1 MSGITPIAV
10 PKWGIEMQEGTFV
23 AWRVDLGM
31 AVSQGQE
38 IADVET
44 EKIVNALEA
53 PADGILRRCL
63 AADGDTLPVGSLLGV
78 LAEEGVSDA
87 AIDAFIAE
95 FKSGASVATEVSA
108 APEIAAGP
116 EARAGRIRASAGAK
130 RLAEQ
135 LGIDLATVQGSGRNG
150 RISRE
155 DVEQVAQSAAAGG
168 AVQSPAAADYT
179 PEPMSGTRKTIARR
193 LVQSKQEIP
202 HYYLT
207 ADLQLDALLKRR
219 EALTAQDIEAS
230 LNDLIV
236 HAAALALMDVPEV
249 NANLVGDEIRR
260 FAHADVAVAVATD
273 DGLVTPVL
281 RAAETLSIQELS
293 GTLRQLTE
301 KARAG
306 QLERADIEGGSFTV
320 SNLGMFDIRQ
330 FTAIINPPQVAI
342 LAVGAAR
349 PRITLDDAQPVTV
362 TEMTVTLSCDHR
374 VVDGAVGAR
383 FLQALRERIEAPPE
397 V

>member
-1 MSGITPIAV
+1 
-10 PKWGIEMQEGTFV
+10 
-23 AWRVDLGM
+23 
-31 AVSQGQE
+31 
-38 IADVET
+38 
-44 EKIVNALEA
+44 
-53 PADGILRRCL
+53 
-63 AADGDTLPVGSLLGV
+63 
-78 LAEEGVSDA
+78 
-87 AIDAFIAE
+87 
-95 FKSGASVATEVSA
+95 
-108 APEIAAGP
+108 
-116 EARAGRIRASAGAK
+116 
-130 RLAEQ
+130 
-135 LGIDLATVQGSGRNG
+135 
-150 RISRE
+150 
-155 DVEQVAQSAAAGG
+155 
-168 AVQSPAAADYT
+168 
-179 PEPMSGTRKTIARR
+179 
-193 LVQSKQEIP
+193 VQSKQEIP